1 MKQVFR
7 DVPPGSSNS
16 TPPSVYPVISVTSKR
31 ILALLLVMVILVPT
45 VNASGAASLAPT
57 ATVTS
62 KVITDFNSL
71 ISNVGSNA
79 TVVDYEALAER
90 LMFQLEKGRERVERA
105 FEDRD
110 LEIPEA
116 ARDEYSLG
124 VEALNETRELISNG
138 DYQAA
143 AQVARGAL
151 NHFGDAYRIFR
162 EHIQATEEPE
172 ETDEP
177 TFNETERGL
186 KVAIERAYMYLG
198 RLNAT
203 VVSLKGEGYDVSAV
217 LEMLRKAWT
226 YMVEAEAQ
234 IEEGELRNASRAL
247 ATARETLNQSNGL
260 MNSTVKAYKERRVQQ
275 FMAQV
280 QNNIRNING
289 TIERLQTSLEAGR
302 TNQVRA
308 VLSTVEMKVQGLQE
322 RLTSGNLDV
331 SLDELHAAV
340 NSINDGLNE
349 LDGETATQIRA
360 MNMVEAKM
368 QALNASAI
376 RISQR
381 YANYSDVQGEVDA
394 LLSRT
399 REMFDEITDEIKA
412 GNTEAVRDLLRIANS
427 NVVEANKNV
436 RRSIKEATQDQSQIR
451 PGSSSQG
458 GTQIQEMPGTQN
470 QGTDDMPQQNST
482 QISSANRTAANPP

>member
-1 MKQVFR
+1 ML
-7 DVPPGSSNS
+7 N
-16 TPPSVYPVISVTSKR
+16 VTSKR
-31 ILALLLVMVILVPT
+31 VLTFLLVMVILVPT

-71 ISNVGSNA
+71 ISNVDANA

-110 LEIPEA
+110 LEITEA
-116 ARDEYSLG
+116 ARAEYRLG
-124 VEALNETRELISNG
+124 VEALNETRELISSG

-186 KVAIERAYMYLG
+186 KVAIERAYVYLG

-203 VVSLKGEGYDVSAV
+203 VVSLEGEGYDVSAV

-234 IEEGELRNASRAL
+234 IEEGELRNAARAL
-247 ATARETLNQSNGL
+247 ATARETLGQSNGL

-280 QNNIRNING
+280 QSNIRNING

-340 NSINDGLNE
+340 NSINEGLNE
-349 LDGETATQIRA
+349 LDGETAAQIRA

-368 QALNASAI
+368 QVLNASAV

-381 YANYSDVQGEVDA
+381 YANYSDVQGEVEA

-399 REMFDEITDEIKA
+399 SEMFDEITDEIRA
-412 GNTEAVRDLLRIANS
+412 GNAEAVRDLLRIANS

-436 RRSIKEATQDQSQIR
+436 RLSIKEATQDQSQIR

-470 QGTDDMPQQNST
+470 QGTGDVPQQNST
-482 QISSANRTAANPP
+482 QISSANRTATNPP

>member
-1 MKQVFR
+1 
-7 DVPPGSSNS
+7 
-16 TPPSVYPVISVTSKR
+16 
-31 ILALLLVMVILVPT
+31 
-45 VNASGAASLAPT
+45 
-57 ATVTS
+57 
-62 KVITDFNSL
+62 
-71 ISNVGSNA
+71 
-79 TVVDYEALAER
+79 
-90 LMFQLEKGRERVERA
+90 
-105 FEDRD
+105 
-110 LEIPEA
+110 
-116 ARDEYSLG
+116 
-124 VEALNETRELISNG
+124 
-138 DYQAA
+138 
-143 AQVARGAL
+143 
-151 NHFGDAYRIFR
+151 
-162 EHIQATEEPE
+162 
-172 ETDEP
+172 
-177 TFNETERGL
+177 
-186 KVAIERAYMYLG
+186 
-198 RLNAT
+198 
-203 VVSLKGEGYDVSAV
+203 
-217 LEMLRKAWT
+217 
-226 YMVEAEAQ
+226 
-234 IEEGELRNASRAL
+234 
-247 ATARETLNQSNGL
+247 

>member
-1 MKQVFR
+1 M
-7 DVPPGSSNS
+7 
-16 TPPSVYPVISVTSKR
+16 ISVTSKR

-105 FEDRD
+105 FENRD

-124 VEALNETRELISNG
+124 VETLNETRELISSG

-172 ETDEP
+172 ETGEP

-186 KVAIERAYMYLG
+186 KVAIERAYVYLG

-203 VVSLKGEGYDVSAV
+203 VVSLEGEGYDVSAV

-226 YMVEAEAQ
+226 YMGEAEAQ
-234 IEEGELRNASRAL
+234 IEEGELRNAARAL
-247 ATARETLNQSNGL
+247 ATARETLGQSNGL

-340 NSINDGLNE
+340 NSINEGLNE

-368 QALNASAI
+368 QVLNASAV

-381 YANYSDVQGEVDA
+381 YANYSDVRGEVDA

-412 GNTEAVRDLLRIANS
+412 GNAEAVRDLLRIANS

-482 QISSANRTAANPP
+482 QISSANRTATNPP

>member
-1 MKQVFR
+1 M
-7 DVPPGSSNS
+7 
-16 TPPSVYPVISVTSKR
+16 ISVTSKR

-124 VEALNETRELISNG
+124 VEALNETRELISSG

-234 IEEGELRNASRAL
+234 IEEGELRNAARAL
-247 ATARETLNQSNGL
+247 ATARETLGQSNGL
-260 MNSTVKAYKERRVQQ
+260 MNSTVKAYKEKRVQH

-412 GNTEAVRDLLRIANS
+412 GNTEAVRNLLRIANN

-482 QISSANRTAANPP
+482 QISSANRTATNPP

>member
-1 MKQVFR
+1 M
-7 DVPPGSSNS
+7 
-16 TPPSVYPVISVTSKR
+16 ISVTSKR

-124 VEALNETRELISNG
+124 VEALNETRELISSG

-203 VVSLKGEGYDVSAV
+203 VVSLEGEGYDVSAV

-234 IEEGELRNASRAL
+234 IEEGELRNAARAL
-247 ATARETLNQSNGL
+247 ATARETLGQSNGL

-340 NSINDGLNE
+340 NSINEGLNE

>member
-1 MKQVFR
+1 
-7 DVPPGSSNS
+7 
-16 TPPSVYPVISVTSKR
+16 VISVTSKR

-124 VEALNETRELISNG
+124 VEALNETRELISSG

-234 IEEGELRNASRAL
+234 IEEGELRNAARAL
-247 ATARETLNQSNGL
+247 ATARETLGQSNGL

>member
-1 MKQVFR
+1 
-7 DVPPGSSNS
+7 
-16 TPPSVYPVISVTSKR
+16 VISVTSKR
-31 ILALLLVMVILVPT
+31 ILTLLLVMVILVPT

-203 VVSLKGEGYDVSAV
+203 VVSLEGEDYDVSAV

-234 IEEGELRNASRAL
+234 IEEGELRNAARAL
-247 ATARETLNQSNGL
+247 ATARETLGQSNGL
-260 MNSTVKAYKERRVQQ
+260 MNSTVKAYKERRVQH

>member
-1 MKQVFR
+1 M
-7 DVPPGSSNS
+7 
-16 TPPSVYPVISVTSKR
+16 ISVTSKR

-124 VEALNETRELISNG
+124 VEALNETRELISSG

-234 IEEGELRNASRAL
+234 IEEGELRNAARAL
-247 ATARETLNQSNGL
+247 ATARETLGQSNGL
-260 MNSTVKAYKERRVQQ
+260 MNSTVKAYKERRVQH

-340 NSINDGLNE
+340 NSINEGLNE

-368 QALNASAI
+368 QVLNASAV

-381 YANYSDVQGEVDA
+381 YANYSDVQGEVEA

-399 REMFDEITDEIKA
+399 SEMFDEITDEIRA
-412 GNTEAVRDLLRIANS
+412 GNAEAVRDLLRIANS

-470 QGTDDMPQQNST
+470 QGTGDVPQQNST
-482 QISSANRTAANPP
+482 QISSANRTATNPP

>member
-1 MKQVFR
+1 
-7 DVPPGSSNS
+7 
-16 TPPSVYPVISVTSKR
+16 VISVTSKR

-124 VEALNETRELISNG
+124 VEALNETRELISSG

-151 NHFGDAYRIFR
+151 NHFGNAYRIFR

-203 VVSLKGEGYDVSAV
+203 VVSLEGEDYDVSAV

-234 IEEGELRNASRAL
+234 IEEGELRNAARAL
-247 ATARETLNQSNGL
+247 ATARETLGQSNGL

-470 QGTDDMPQQNST
+470 QGTGDVPQQNST
-482 QISSANRTAANPP
+482 QISSANRTATNPP

>member
-1 MKQVFR
+1 
-7 DVPPGSSNS
+7 
-16 TPPSVYPVISVTSKR
+16 VISVTSKR
-31 ILALLLVMVILVPT
+31 ILTLLLVMVILVPT

-124 VEALNETRELISNG
+124 VEALNETRELISSG

-151 NHFGDAYRIFR
+151 NHFGNAYRIFR

-186 KVAIERAYMYLG
+186 KDARERGDVYLG

-203 VVSLKGEGYDVSAV
+203 VVSLEGEGYDVSAV

-234 IEEGELRNASRAL
+234 IEEGELRNAARAL
-247 ATARETLNQSNGL
+247 ATARETLGQSNGL

-280 QNNIRNING
+280 QINIRNING

-368 QALNASAI
+368 QVLNASAV

-381 YANYSDVQGEVDA
+381 YANYSDVQGEVEA

-399 REMFDEITDEIKA
+399 SEMFDEITDEIRA
-412 GNTEAVRDLLRIANS
+412 GNAEAVRNLLRIANS

-436 RRSIKEATQDQSQIR
+436 RRSIKEATQEQSQIR
-451 PGSSSQG
+451 PGTSSQS
-458 GTQIQEMPGTQN
+458 GTQDQERPGTQN
-470 QGTDDMPQQNST
+470 QGTDDMSQQNST
-482 QISSANRTAANPP
+482 QISSANRTAAKPP

>member
-1 MKQVFR
+1 M
-7 DVPPGSSNS
+7 
-16 TPPSVYPVISVTSKR
+16 ISVTSKR

-124 VEALNETRELISNG
+124 VEALNETRELITNG

-234 IEEGELRNASRAL
+234 IEEGELRNAARAL
-247 ATARETLNQSNGL
+247 ATARETLDQSNGL

>member
-1 MKQVFR
+1 MK
-7 DVPPGSSNS
+7 
-16 TPPSVYPVISVTSKR
+16 SVTKR
-31 ILALLLVMVILVPT
+31 RVLALLLVMVILVPT

-124 VEALNETRELISNG
+124 VEALNETRELISSG
-138 DYQAA
+138 DYQVA

-162 EHIQATEEPE
+162 EHVQATEEPE

-186 KVAIERAYMYLG
+186 KVAIERAYVYLG

-203 VVSLKGEGYDVSAV
+203 VVSLEGEGYDVSAV

-226 YMVEAEAQ
+226 YLGEAEAQ
-234 IEEGELRNASRAL
+234 IGEGELRNAARAL
-247 ATARETLNQSNGL
+247 ATARETLGQSNGL

-280 QNNIRNING
+280 QSNIRNING

-340 NSINDGLNE
+340 NSINEGLNE

-368 QALNASAI
+368 QVLNASAV

-381 YANYSDVQGEVDA
+381 YANYSDVQGEVEA

-399 REMFDEITDEIKA
+399 SEMFDEITDEIRA
-412 GNTEAVRDLLRIANS
+412 GNAEAVRDLLRIANN

-436 RRSIKEATQDQSQIR
+436 RLSIKEATQDQSQIR
-451 PGSSSQG
+451 PGSSSQS

-470 QGTDDMPQQNST
+470 QGTGDVPQQNST
-482 QISSANRTAANPP
+482 QISSANRTATNPP

>member
-1 MKQVFR
+1 VK
-7 DVPPGSSNS
+7 
-16 TPPSVYPVISVTSKR
+16 SVTSKR

-124 VEALNETRELISNG
+124 VEALNETRELISSG

-234 IEEGELRNASRAL
+234 IEEGELRNAARAL
-247 ATARETLNQSNGL
+247 ATARETLGQSNGL

-482 QISSANRTAANPP
+482 QISSANRTATNPP

>member
-16 TPPSVYPVISVTSKR
+16 TPPSVYPVKSVTKRR
-31 ILALLLVMVILVPT
+31 ILTLLLVMVILVPT

-143 AQVARGAL
+143 AQVAKGAL

-186 KVAIERAYMYLG
+186 KVAIERTYMYLG

-234 IEEGELRNASRAL
+234 IEEGELRNAARAL
-247 ATARETLNQSNGL
+247 ATARETLGQSNGL
-260 MNSTVKAYKERRVQQ
+260 MNSTVKAYKERRVQH

>member
-1 MKQVFR
+1 
-7 DVPPGSSNS
+7 
-16 TPPSVYPVISVTSKR
+16 VISVTSKR

-116 ARDEYSLG
+116 ARAEYRLG
-124 VEALNETRELISNG
+124 GEALNETRELISSG

-151 NHFGDAYRIFR
+151 NHFGNAYRIFR
-162 EHIQATEEPE
+162 EYVQATEEPE

-186 KVAIERAYMYLG
+186 KVAIERTYMYLG
-198 RLNAT
+198 RLNVT
-203 VVSLKGEGYDVSAV
+203 VVSLEGEGYDVSAV

-226 YMVEAEAQ
+226 YLEEAEAH
-234 IEEGELRNASRAL
+234 IEEGELRTAEREL
-247 ATARETLNQSNGL
+247 ATARETLGQANGL

-280 QNNIRNING
+280 QSNIRNING
-289 TIERLQTSLEAGR
+289 TIERLQTSLEASNA
-302 TNQVRA
+302 NQVRA
-308 VLSTVEMKVQGLQE
+308 VLSTVEMKVQNLQE

-340 NSINDGLNE
+340 NSINEGLNE

-360 MNMVEAKM
+360 LNMVEAKM
-368 QALNASAI
+368 QVLNASAT
-376 RISQR
+376 RISQK
-381 YANYSDVQGEVDA
+381 YANYSDVQTEVDA
-394 LLSRT
+394 LLSRN
-399 REMFDEITDEIKA
+399 REMFDEITDEIMA
-412 GNTEAVRDLLRIANS
+412 GNAEAVRDLLRIANS

-436 RRSIKEATQDQSQIR
+436 RSSIKEAARDLSQIR
-451 PGSSSQG
+451 PESSSQG
-458 GTQIQEMPGTQN
+458 GTQDQEIPSTQNPGT
-470 QGTDDMPQQNST
+470 GEVPQQNST
-482 QISSANRTAANPP
+482 QISSANRTATNPP

>member
-1 MKQVFR
+1 
-7 DVPPGSSNS
+7 
-16 TPPSVYPVISVTSKR
+16 
-31 ILALLLVMVILVPT
+31 
-45 VNASGAASLAPT
+45 
-57 ATVTS
+57 
-62 KVITDFNSL
+62 
-71 ISNVGSNA
+71 
-79 TVVDYEALAER
+79 
-90 LMFQLEKGRERVERA
+90 
-105 FEDRD
+105 
-110 LEIPEA
+110 
-116 ARDEYSLG
+116 
-124 VEALNETRELISNG
+124 
-138 DYQAA
+138 
-143 AQVARGAL
+143 
-151 NHFGDAYRIFR
+151 
-162 EHIQATEEPE
+162 
-172 ETDEP
+172 
-177 TFNETERGL
+177 
-186 KVAIERAYMYLG
+186 
-198 RLNAT
+198 
-203 VVSLKGEGYDVSAV
+203 
-217 LEMLRKAWT
+217 
-226 YMVEAEAQ
+226 
-234 IEEGELRNASRAL
+234 
-247 ATARETLNQSNGL
+247 
-260 MNSTVKAYKERRVQQ
+260 
-275 FMAQV
+275 
-280 QNNIRNING
+280 
-289 TIERLQTSLEAGR
+289 
-302 TNQVRA
+302 
-308 VLSTVEMKVQGLQE
+308 MKVQGLQE

>member
-16 TPPSVYPVISVTSKR
+16 TPPSVYPVISVTSRR
-31 ILALLLVMVILVPT
+31 ILTLLLVMVILVPT

-90 LMFQLEKGRERVERA
+90 LMFQLEKGREKMERA
-105 FEDRD
+105 FEAD

-116 ARDEYSLG
+116 AMAEYRLG
-124 VEALNETRELISNG
+124 VEALNETRELISSG

-172 ETDEP
+172 ETGEP

-203 VVSLKGEGYDVSAV
+203 VVSLEGEGYDASAV

-234 IEEGELRNASRAL
+234 IEEGELRNAARAL
-247 ATARETLNQSNGL
+247 ATARETLGQSNGL

-368 QALNASAI
+368 QVLNASAV
-376 RISQR
+376 RINQR

-399 REMFDEITDEIKA
+399 SEMFDEITDEIRA
-412 GNTEAVRDLLRIANS
+412 GNAEAVRDLLRIANS

-470 QGTDDMPQQNST
+470 QGTGDVPQQNST
-482 QISSANRTAANPP
+482 QISSANRTATNPP

>member
-234 IEEGELRNASRAL
+234 IEEGELRNAARAL
-247 ATARETLNQSNGL
+247 ATARETLGQSNGL

-280 QNNIRNING
+280 QSNIRNING

-368 QALNASAI
+368 QVLNASAV

-399 REMFDEITDEIKA
+399 SEMFDEITDEIRA
-412 GNTEAVRDLLRIANS
+412 GNAEAVRDLLRIANS

-451 PGSSSQG
+451 PGTSSQS
-458 GTQIQEMPGTQN
+458 GTQDQEMPGTQN
-470 QGTDDMPQQNST
+470 QGTGDVPQQNST
-482 QISSANRTAANPP
+482 QISSANRTATNPP